1 MVANVHRLDDSEGGQ
16 ARAHEGRSPR
26 RRSQRKKKNGPA
38 SVPWPSR
45 DSSGRVGSKVTDTME
60 KGIE

>member
-1 MVANVHRLDDSEGGQ
+1 MVANVHRLDDSEEGQ
-16 ARAHEGRSPR
+16 ARAHEGRSSR

-45 DSSGRVGSKVTDTME
+45 DNSGRVGSKVTDTME